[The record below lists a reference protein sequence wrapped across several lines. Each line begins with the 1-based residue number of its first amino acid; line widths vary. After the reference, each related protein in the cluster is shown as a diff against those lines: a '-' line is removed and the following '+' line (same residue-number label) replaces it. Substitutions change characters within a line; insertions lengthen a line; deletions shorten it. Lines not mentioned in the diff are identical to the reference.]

1 MNYIF
6 GTHVG
11 TQFRGTSIQS
21 SSLKVFKEKIRR
33 LIKPACCRPCLEKV
47 ITAMFNDLEQLGSLD
62 FSLGIT

>member
-33 LIKPACCRPCLEKV
+33 LIKAGVNGLSKTH
-47 ITAMFNDLEQLGSLD
+47 IS
-62 FSLGIT
+62 